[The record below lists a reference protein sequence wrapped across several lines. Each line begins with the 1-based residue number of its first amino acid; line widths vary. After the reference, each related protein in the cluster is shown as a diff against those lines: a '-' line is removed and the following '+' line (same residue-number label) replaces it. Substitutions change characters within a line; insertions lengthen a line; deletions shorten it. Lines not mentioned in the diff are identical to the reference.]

1 MNSALAGT
9 IVGLVALL
17 LLFLVLLRA
26 VFARLDKIQ
35 SQLAA
40 SGRVEAKLD
49 LLLKQAGIKFD
60 PFEYVSEDIVVALR
74 ANQKIKAI
82 KLYRQATGV
91 GLKEAKDF
99 IEEVQRRAGM
109 V

>member
-1 MNSALAGT
+1 MIWTPAAT
-9 IVGLVALL
+9 FGLVALL
-17 LLFLVLLRA
+17 VLGLIFLRLIG
-26 VFARLDKIQ
+26 ARLDKIQ

-49 LLLKQAGIKFD
+49 LLLKKAGIKFD
-60 PFEYVSEDIVVALR
+60 PFEYVSEDIVAALR
-74 ANQKIKAI
+74 ANEKIKAI

-91 GLKEAKDF
+91 GLKQAKDF